1 MALKWTFEPMST
13 HGRDRAADRAA
24 TTRLRPPDALPAGEP
39 RVDRSATF
47 AGRPGTA
54 RGGEI
59 TTEEYAG
66 RIAEEVGRTWRRMGS
81 IWPGPDFAGLVP
93 LVVDRSGTFVIR
105 TDGSLTARPRA
116 EFDQSLQL
124 SGRFLNFGFTRY
136 RGAHAPWLEV
146 PSSPPGR
153 SRALGAYRAF
163 PRATLGF
170 ALLTHEAFHYYVQ
183 TGWRDLGRPAPVL
196 ERYPQDVEA
205 RQRRVEMWLALR
217 RALLEPERQDRLLA
231 AAAWWYQEWK
241 GRCPD
246 EVARVVDVEVREA
259 TAHFVDEA
267 ATTRAALGPDAPRAT
282 IDRGL
287 RRLVE
292 LDFDVAEVY
301 QGTVTSEAHHAG
313 TLACMLLDR
322 LGHPMWQWDAEDGVP
337 PLESL
342 LGPRTGTPRRTGAE
356 AEAILDQ
363 AVRARQR
370 RIRPPMEQLLCRLA
384 SRGAFFLV
392 FEGLPASDGA
402 FRSSG
407 AYRVDGFPG
416 MVFLPSVSG
425 TFRLGDGGVSLRSAA
440 LVSGIGGASCAVSD
454 AALALPVPE
463 LAGPFGDRLTFR
475 IDQAEVDVAIERV
488 EADHEG
494 RILLCAVTPA
504 GRARR

>member
-1 MALKWTFEPMST
+1 MST

-24 TTRLRPPDALPAGEP
+24 TARLRPPDAPPDGEP

-59 TTEEYAG
+59 STEEYAG

-81 IWPGPDFAGLVP
+81 IWPGTDFAGLVP
-93 LVVDRSGTFVIR
+93 LVVDRSATFVIR
-105 TDGSLTARPRA
+105 TDGSLAVQPPA
-116 EFDQSLQL
+116 EFDQRPQL
-124 SGRFLNFGFTRY
+124 TGRFLNFGFGRY
-136 RGAHAPWLEV
+136 RGAHAPWLEL
-146 PSSPPGR
+146 PTIPPGR
-153 SRALGAYRAF
+153 GGAHAGYRAF
-163 PRATLGF
+163 PRATPGF
-170 ALLTHEAFHYYVQ
+170 ALLTHESFHYYVQ
-183 TGWRDLGRPAPVL
+183 SGWRDLGRPAPVV
-196 ERYPQDVEA
+196 ERYPQDLEA

-267 ATTRAALGPDAPRAT
+267 ATTRAALGPEAPRAT
-282 IDRGL
+282 FDRGY

-301 QGTVTSEAHHAG
+301 DGTVTSEAHHAG
-313 TLACMLLDR
+313 ALACMLLDR
-322 LGHPMWQWDAEDGVP
+322 LGHPMWQWDAEEGVP

-342 LGPRTGTPRRTGAE
+342 LGPRPGTPRRPGAE
-356 AEAILDQ
+356 AEAVLDR
-363 AVRARQR
+363 AVRARQH
-370 RIRPPMEQLLCRLA
+370 RIRRPMEQLLRRL
-384 SRGAFFLV
+384 STRGAFFLV

-402 FRSSG
+402 FRSAG
-407 AYRVDGFPG
+407 AYRVDGFPE
-416 MVFLPSVSG
+416 MTFLPAVSG
-425 TFRLGDGGVSLRSAA
+425 TFRLGDGGVSLRGAA
-440 LVSGIGGASCAVSD
+440 LVSGACAAPCGVSD
-454 AALALPVPE
+454 AALLLPLPE
-463 LAGPFGDRLTFR
+463 LEGPFGDRLTFR
-475 IDQAEVDVAIERV
+475 TEQAEVDVSIERV

-494 RILLCAVTPA
+494 RILLCAATPA
-504 GRARR
+504 SLPRR

>member
-1 MALKWTFEPMST
+1 MS
-13 HGRDRAADRAA
+13 
-24 TTRLRPPDALPAGEP
+24 
-39 RVDRSATF
+39 
-47 AGRPGTA
+47 
-54 RGGEI
+54 
-59 TTEEYAG
+59 TEEYAG

-81 IWPGPDFAGLVP
+81 IWPGTDFAGLVP
-93 LVVDRSGTFVIR
+93 LVVDRSATFVIR
-105 TDGSLTARPRA
+105 TDGSLTARPPA
-116 EFDQSLQL
+116 DFDQRPQL
-124 SGRFLNFGFTRY
+124 TGRFLNFGFTRY

-146 PSSPPGR
+146 PASASGR
-153 SRALGAYRAF
+153 GGAAGAYRAF
-163 PRATLGF
+163 SRATLGF

-183 TGWRDLGRPAPVL
+183 TSWKDLGRPVPVV
-196 ERYPQDVEA
+196 ERYPQDIEA

-246 EVARVVDVEVREA
+246 EVARIVDVEVREA

-282 IDRGL
+282 IDRGY

-301 QGTVTSEAHHAG
+301 DGTVTSEAHHAG
-313 TLACMLLDR
+313 ALACMLLDR

-342 LGPRTGTPRRTGAE
+342 LGPRTGTPRRVGAE
-356 AEAILDQ
+356 AEAVLDR
-363 AVRARQR
+363 AVRVRQHRVR
-370 RIRPPMEQLLCRLA
+370 RPMEQLLRRLA
-384 SRGAFFLV
+384 TRGAFFLV

-407 AYRVDGFPG
+407 AYHVDGFPE
-416 MVFLPSVSG
+416 MIFLPAVSG

-440 LVSGIGGASCAVSD
+440 LVSGPCGAPCEVSE
-454 AALALPVPE
+454 AALMLPLPE
-463 LAGPFGDRLTFR
+463 LEGPFGDRLTFR
-475 IDQAEVDVAIERV
+475 TDQAEVDVAIERV

-494 RILLCAVTPA
+494 RILLCAATAA
-504 GRARR
+504 GRLRR

>member
-1 MALKWTFEPMST
+1 MAIEWLIEPMAT
-13 HGRDRAADRAA
+13 HGRDRPADSGSSAQ
-24 TTRLRPPDALPAGEP
+24 LRPPAIATRAAWPEVSAAG
-39 RVDRSATF
+39 S
-47 AGRPGTA
+47 AGRPGMP
-54 RGGEI
+54 GG
-59 TTEEYAG
+59 TGLSTEDYAG

-81 IWPGPDFAGLVP
+81 IWPGTDFAGLVP
-93 LVVDRSGTFVIR
+93 LIVNRDAAYEIRS
-105 TDGSLTARPRA
+105 DGSLTARPPG
-116 EFDQSLQL
+116 ELDQGPLL
-124 SGRFLNFGFTRY
+124 TGRFLGFGFTRH

-146 PSSPPGR
+146 PVDS
-153 SRALGAYRAF
+153 LGSAGTAGEYRAF

-170 ALLTHEAFHYYVQ
+170 AVLTHEAFHYYVQ
-183 TGWRDLGRPAPVL
+183 TGWRDLGRPSPTL
-196 ERYPQDVEA
+196 ERYPQDIEA
-205 RQRRVEMWLALR
+205 RQLRVEMWLALR
-217 RALLEPERQDRLLA
+217 RALLAPEDQDRQLA

-246 EVARVVDVEVREA
+246 EVARIVDVEVREA

-282 IDRGL
+282 IDRGH

-292 LDFDVAEVY
+292 LDFDIAEVY
-301 QGTVTSEAHHAG
+301 RGTVTCEAHHAG
-313 TLACMLLDR
+313 ALACMLLDR

-342 LGPRTGTPRRTGAE
+342 LGPRTGTPRRPGAE
-356 AEAILDQ
+356 AEGILDRS
-363 AVRARQR
+363 VRARQR
-370 RIRPPMEQLLCRLA
+370 RTRPPMEQLLHRLA
-384 SRGAFFLV
+384 TRGSLFLV

-416 MVFLPSVSG
+416 LVFLPAVSG

-440 LVSGIGGASCAVSD
+440 LVAGLGGAPCAVSH
-454 AALALPVPE
+454 AALALPIPE

-475 IDQAEVDVAIERV
+475 TGQAEVDVAIERV
-488 EADHEG
+488 EADGEG
-494 RILLCAVTPA
+494 RVLLCAATPA

>member
-1 MALKWTFEPMST
+1 MST
-13 HGRDRAADRAA
+13 QSGNRPAEVAPTAG
-24 TTRLRPPDALPAGEP
+24 LRPPTMPPAG
-39 RVDRSATF
+39 DRRERRAGIDSARRDPPAGSATRVE
-47 AGRPGTA
+47 GYA
-54 RGGEI
+54 R
-59 TTEEYAG
+59 

-81 IWPGPDFAGLVP
+81 IWPGTDYAGLVP
-93 LVVDRSGTFVIR
+93 LIVDRSATFEIR
-105 TDGSLTARPRA
+105 TDGSVTVRPPS
-116 EFDQSLQL
+116 EFDQRPLL
-124 SGRFLNFGFTRY
+124 SGRFLSFGFTRH

-146 PSSPPGR
+146 PASSVGGVG
-153 SRALGAYRAF
+153 SLGEYRAF

-170 ALLTHEAFHYYVQ
+170 AVLTHEAFHYYVQ
-183 TGWRDLGRPAPVL
+183 AGWRDLGRPVPVL
-196 ERYPQDVEA
+196 ERYPQNVEA
-205 RQRRVEMWLALR
+205 RLLRVEMWLALR
-217 RALLEPERQDRLLA
+217 RALLEPERQDRQLA
-231 AAAWWYQEWK
+231 MAAWWYQEWK
-241 GRCPD
+241 GRCPE
-246 EVARVVDVEVREA
+246 EVARIVDVEVRDA
-259 TAHFVDEA
+259 TADFVDEA

-356 AEAILDQ
+356 AEAILDL